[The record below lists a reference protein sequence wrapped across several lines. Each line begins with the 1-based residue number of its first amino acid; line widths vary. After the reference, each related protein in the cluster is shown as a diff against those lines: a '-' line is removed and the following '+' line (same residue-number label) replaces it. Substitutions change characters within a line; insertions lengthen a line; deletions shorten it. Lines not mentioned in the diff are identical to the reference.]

1 MIHLLATGGTIAGEA
16 DPDARPG
23 RYRAG
28 VRPVEALLAAVPGL
42 DALGPLTAR
51 QILALDS
58 KDMTPADWLTLLAA
72 TRAALDEPAC
82 AGVVILHGTDT
93 LEETAWFLHLTLP
106 AGKPV
111 VLTGAMRPADHPA
124 ADGPANLRAALRLA
138 ASPEACD
145 KGVLVVMNGQI
156 FGARGVVK
164 ARSTGLDA
172 FESPEP
178 WQSARPDGRFA
189 GLQVAELPRVD
200 ILPGY
205 AGAPADLIDASVA
218 AGAQGLVLAL
228 AGNGSVPAAW
238 LPALRAARRQG
249 VAIVRGSRAAGPV
262 EADANADDTGE
273 GWLTAGDQPPP
284 KARIAL
290 MLGLA
295 SGLGGEA
302 LRAVLLACDA
312 ARSIRP
318 APA

>member
-16 DPDARPG
+16 DPDARTG

-218 AGAQGLVLAL
+218 AGARGLVLAL

>member
-28 VRPVEALLAAVPGL
+28 VRPVEALLAAVPGP
-42 DALGPLTAR
+42 DALGPLAAR

-218 AGAQGLVLAL
+218 AGARGLVLAL

-312 ARSIRP
+312 ARSSRP

>member
-82 AGVVILHGTDT
+82 AGGVILHGTDT

-218 AGAQGLVLAL
+218 AGARGLVLAL